1 MMRKVNLNGFSIIT
15 YKLIRGGSFRL
26 LCKYLSRILLQKN
39 STRYRVNNGIPAANT
54 TTQSDTDYS
63 ANLLIKLESFTG
75 KA

>member
-39 STRYRVNNGIPAANT
+39 PTRYRVNNAVPAANT
-54 TTQSDTDYS
+54 TTQLDTDYS
-63 ANLLIKLESFTG
+63 TNLLIKLESFTR